1 MQADPKEA
9 KMGKNDPNC
18 TVLAEDEQIFVD
30 EYNKWSQSTKNKK
43 IPKSLNMEAEDVS
56 QEAFI
61 RAWKVFK
68 KAEKPIQNIPA
79 YLSTIRKNF
88 LKSLKKQTRKEN
100 PVSKEKADNFP
111 NLPPVTNIT
120 DSDTNIYK
128 EITIQ
133 NYGSDLDILLSG
145 VAIQKFN
152 SFLNVLLNKL
162 ILKEIKNSLPPQ
174 IKLIIIYR
182 LNGETYEEIGKKLG
196 IPGNT
201 ARKQVERT
209 LSQLVNRN
217 VSR

>member
-100 PVSKEKADNFP
+100 PVSKEKQ
-111 NLPPVTNIT
+111 
-120 DSDTNIYK
+120 
-128 EITIQ
+128 TISPTSLQ
-133 NYGSDLDILLSG
+133 SPILLIP
-145 VAIQKFN
+145 IQIFIRKSLFKIMDQIWIYF
-152 SFLNVLLNKL
+152 FLELPFKNL
-162 ILKEIKNSLPPQ
+162 IPF
-174 IKLIIIYR
+174 
-182 LNGETYEEIGKKLG
+182 
-196 IPGNT
+196 
-201 ARKQVERT
+201 
-209 LSQLVNRN
+209 
-217 VSR
+217 